1 MEKYL
6 LHFNDIR
13 KQDVA
18 IAGGKGANLGEMV
31 CAGFLV
37 PPGAVVTADAYRQ
50 FMEENGISISEI
62 MDNAESTENAAAY
75 IRKAIVS
82 GEIPANIKEQIIGFY
97 LTLGTNARVAV
108 RSSATAEDL
117 DDASFAGQQETYLNV
132 IGEEAL
138 LQKVKECYASLW
150 SSRAISYRKAQ
161 GYDKQKVA
169 LAVVLQQMI
178 ESESAGVLFT
188 QNPAGNSDDI
198 LINASY
204 GLGEAIV
211 SGIVSPDEYICARDG
226 KIKKSVIGS
235 KEIQIVYDGQGTK
248 KESVSAEKRKQQVL
262 DNELIRHLVTETLKI
277 DVHYNRSMDI
287 EWAVKDGKIYILQAR
302 SITTIGDEPQKHFS
316 DTDFA
321 GLPVI
326 KPAKGRMRENVLFNL
341 EKLPKPYFPLD
352 HDFGDAVGKQKEVLI
367 TEVGFSMNAM
377 CPIDDYGVSS
387 FNMGGM
393 KPNRN
398 IIHLPG
404 ILKQM
409 KNEEYNTKKSSES
422 LRSCMERF
430 EQEKALACV
439 SIQEL
444 GESLRRMQV
453 LIGDTAYGRFR
464 YAVFPQVLENFSLGR
479 TLKKV
484 NATLNS
490 YDLMEGLDYVTADV
504 NRAMAEI
511 ARRIKG
517 NPDELKAVM
526 SLTFSEIVQ
535 KYPDLSEAFDGFME
549 KYGNRSDF
557 NCYCFIAKTWN
568 DDPDRLLGTLRTMLR
583 SKDAKILSK
592 QESDAKFEALMT
604 RVKDTIG
611 EKTYV
616 KFAAKV
622 EAVRHYHIIREATQY
637 LWESEFAYCR
647 TLLRSCAAGL
657 DVSYDNLLYL
667 FAGEL
672 FEACRKGQL
681 DDGMQTLIAKRKA
694 KRALAEAYWNKCME
708 ESLATGNSGII
719 GVSGSSGMA
728 TGKVCIVK
736 SPAEFD
742 KLQPG
747 EILVCTYTDPEWT
760 PLFMLAAGVVVD
772 TGGTLSHAAIVARE
786 YKVPAVLATGDAT
799 KKLKDGDFVV
809 VDGTNGI
816 VITVPVT

>member
-1 MEKYL
+1 MEKYV
-6 LHFNDIR
+6 LHFSDIR
-13 KQDVA
+13 KHDIA

-31 CAGFLV
+31 CAGFPV
-37 PPGAVVTADAYRQ
+37 PLGAVVTAHAYGQ

-62 MDNAESTENAAAY
+62 MENTESTKNAAAY
-75 IRKAIVS
+75 IRKTIVS
-82 GEIPANIKEQIIGFY
+82 GEIPADIKEQIIGFY
-97 LTLGTNARVAV
+97 LMLGANARVAV

-150 SSRAISYRKAQ
+150 GSRAISYRKAQ

-188 QNPAGNSDDI
+188 KNPAGNSDDI

-211 SGIVSPDEYICARDG
+211 SGIVSPDEYICSRDG
-226 KIKKSVIGS
+226 NIIKSVIGS

-248 KESVSAEKRKQQVL
+248 KESVSEEKRKQQVL
-262 DNELIRHLVTETLKI
+262 DTELVRHLVTEALKI
-277 DVHYNRSMDI
+277 EAHYNRPMDI

-316 DTDFA
+316 EGDFA

-352 HDFGDAVGKQKEVLI
+352 YDFGDAVGKQKEVLI
-367 TEVGFSMNAM
+367 AEVGFSMNAM
-377 CPIDDYGVSS
+377 CHIDDYGISS
-387 FNMGGM
+387 FRLGGM

-398 IIHLPG
+398 IFRLPG

-409 KNEEYNTKKSSES
+409 KDEEYNIRKSSES
-422 LRSCMERF
+422 LRNCMERL
-430 EQEKALACV
+430 EKEKVLACAN
-439 SIQEL
+439 IQEL
-444 GESLRRMQV
+444 GVSLRRMQV

-464 YAVFPQVLENFSLGR
+464 YAIFPQVLENIGIGK

-484 NATLNS
+484 DATLNS
-490 YDLMEGLDYVTADV
+490 FDLMEGLDYVTADV
-504 NRAMAEI
+504 NRAMTDI
-511 ARRIKG
+511 ARRIQK
-517 NPDELKAVM
+517 NSDEQKAVM
-526 SLTFSEIVQ
+526 SLTFSEIVR
-535 KYPDLSEAFDGFME
+535 KYPELSEAFDGFLK

-557 NCYCFIAKTWN
+557 NCYCFIAKSWK
-568 DDPDRLLGTLRTMLR
+568 DDPDRFLGTLRTILR

-592 QESDAKFEALMT
+592 QESSAKFEALMK

-611 EKTYV
+611 EKTYAR
-616 KFAAKV
+616 FAAKV
-622 EAVRHYHIIREATQY
+622 EAVRHYHTIREATQY
-637 LWESEFAYCR
+637 LWESEFAHCR
-647 TLLRSCAAGL
+647 TLLRSCADRL
-657 DVSYDNLLYL
+657 DVSYDALLYL

-672 FEACRKGQL
+672 FEACRKGRL
-681 DDGMQTLIAKRKA
+681 DDGARALIAKRKA
-694 KRALAEAYWNKCME
+694 KRPLAEAYWNKCIE
-708 ESLATGNSGII
+708 ESLATRNSGII
-719 GVSGSSGMA
+719 GVSGSRGTA
-728 TGKVCIVK
+728 TGKVCIIK
-736 SPAEFD
+736 SPAEFN

-760 PLFMLAAGVVVD
+760 PLFTLAAGVVVD

-786 YKVPAVLATGDAT
+786 YKIPAVLATGDAT
-799 KKLKDGDFVV
+799 KKLKDGEFVV
-809 VDGTNGI
+809 VDGTKGI
-816 VITVPVT
+816 VTVT

>member
-1 MEKYL
+1 MEKYVMQ
-6 LHFNDIR
+6 FMDIR

-31 CAGFLV
+31 CAGFPV
-37 PPGAVVTADAYRQ
+37 PLGVVVTADAYGK
-50 FMEENGISISEI
+50 FMEENGIGISEI
-62 MDNAESTENAAAY
+62 MKNAESTENAVSY

-82 GEIPANIKEQIIGFY
+82 GEIPADIKEQIVGFY
-97 LTLGTNARVAV
+97 LTLGANARVAV

-161 GYDKQKVA
+161 GYDRQKVA
-169 LAVVLQQMI
+169 LAIVLQQMF
-178 ESESAGVLFT
+178 ESESAGVIFT
-188 QNPAGNSDDI
+188 KNPAGNSDDI

-211 SGIVSPDEYICARDG
+211 SGIVSPDEYICSRDG
-226 KIKKSVIGS
+226 NIKKSVIGS

-248 KESVSAEKRKQQVL
+248 KESVSEEKRKQQVL
-262 DNELIRHLVTETLKI
+262 DTELVRHLVTEALKI
-277 DVHYNRSMDI
+277 EAHYNRPMDI

-316 DTDFA
+316 DADFV

-326 KPAKGRMRENVLFNL
+326 KPAKGWMRENVLFNL

-367 TEVGFSMNAM
+367 AEVGLSMNAM
-377 CPIDDYGVSS
+377 CPINEYGISS
-387 FNMGGM
+387 FRPGGI

-398 IIHLPG
+398 IVRLPG

-409 KNEEYNTKKSSES
+409 KDEEYNIRKSSES
-422 LRSCMERF
+422 LRSCTERF
-430 EQEKALACV
+430 EQEKALTCV

-464 YAVFPQVLENFSLGR
+464 YAVFPQVLENISLGK

-484 NATLNS
+484 DKTLNS
-490 YDLMEGLDYVTADV
+490 FDLMEGLDYVTADV
-504 NRAMAEI
+504 NRAMADI
-511 ARRIKG
+511 ARCIKE
-517 NPDELKAVM
+517 NTDEQKTVM
-526 SLTFSEIVQ
+526 SLPISEITR
-535 KYPDLSEAFDGFME
+535 KCPDLSVAFDGFME

-557 NCYCFIAKTWN
+557 NCYCFIAKSWN
-568 DDPDRLLGTLRTMLR
+568 DDPDRFLGTLRTMLR

-592 QESDAKFEALMT
+592 QESDAKFEALMKH
-604 RVKDTIG
+604 VKDTIG
-611 EKTYV
+611 EKTYAR
-616 KFAAKV
+616 FAAKV
-622 EAVRHYHIIREATQY
+622 EAVRHYHTIREATQY

-647 TLLRSCAAGL
+647 TLLRSCADGL
-657 DVSYDNLLYL
+657 DVSYNDLLYL

-672 FEACRKGQL
+672 FEACNKGRL
-681 DDGMQTLIAKRKA
+681 DDGARALIAKRKA
-694 KRALAEAYWNKCME
+694 KRPLAEAYWNKCIE
-708 ESLATGNSGII
+708 ESLATGNSDII
-719 GVSGSSGMA
+719 GVSGSGGTA
-728 TGKVCIVK
+728 TGKVCIIK

-760 PLFMLAAGVVVD
+760 PLFTLAAGVVVD

-786 YKVPAVLATGDAT
+786 YKIPAVLATGDAT
-799 KKLKDGDFVV
+799 KKLKDGEFVV

-816 VITVPVT
+816 VTVG

>member
-1 MEKYL
+1 MGKYV
-6 LHFNDIR
+6 LHFSDIR
-13 KQDVA
+13 KQDDA

-31 CAGFLV
+31 CAGFPV
-37 PPGAVVTADAYRQ
+37 PLGAVVTADAYDQ

-62 MDNAESTENAAAY
+62 MENAESTENAAAY
-75 IRKAIVS
+75 IREAIVS
-82 GEIPANIKEQIIGFY
+82 GEIPADIKRQIVGFY
-97 LTLGTNARVAV
+97 LTLGENVRVAV

-132 IGEEAL
+132 VGEEVL

-150 SSRAISYRKAQ
+150 ASRAISYRKAQ

-188 QNPAGNSDDI
+188 KNPAGNSDDI

-211 SGIVSPDEYICARDG
+211 SGIVSPDEYICVRDG
-226 KIKKSVIGS
+226 NIKKSVIGS

-248 KESVSAEKRKQQVL
+248 KEPVSEEKRKLQVL
-262 DNELIRHLVTETLKI
+262 DTELVRHLVTEALKI
-277 DVHYNRSMDI
+277 EAHYNRPMDI

-316 DTDFA
+316 DADFA

-326 KPAKGRMRENVLFNL
+326 KPVKGRMRENVLFNL

-367 TEVGFSMNAM
+367 TEVGISMNAM
-377 CPIDDYGVSS
+377 CCIDDYGISS
-387 FNMGGM
+387 FRMGGM

-398 IIHLPG
+398 IVHLPG

-409 KNEEYNTKKSSES
+409 KDEDYNIRKSSES
-422 LRSCMERF
+422 LRSCRERL
-430 EQEKALACV
+430 ERETALTCV

-453 LIGDTAYGRFR
+453 LIGETAYGRFR
-464 YAVFPQVLENFSLGR
+464 YAIFPQVLENISVGK

-484 NATLNS
+484 DETLNS
-490 YDLMEGLDYVTADV
+490 FDLVEGLDYVTADV
-504 NRAMAEI
+504 NRAMVDI
-511 ARRIKG
+511 AQRIKE
-517 NPDELKAVM
+517 NPDEQKAVV
-526 SLTFSEIVQ
+526 SLTFSEIEQ
-535 KYPDLSEAFDGFME
+535 KYPDISMAFDGFME

-557 NCYCFIAKTWN
+557 NCYCFTSKSWK
-568 DDPDRLLGTLRTMLR
+568 DDPDRLLGTLRAMLR
-583 SKDAKILSK
+583 SKDTKILSK
-592 QESDAKFEALMT
+592 QESDAKFEALMK
-604 RVKDTIG
+604 RIKDTIG
-611 EKTYV
+611 DKTYV
-616 KFAAKV
+616 RFKAKV
-622 EAVRHYHIIREATQY
+622 EAVRHYHTIREATQY
-637 LWESEFAYCR
+637 LWESEFAHCR
-647 TLLRSCAAGL
+647 TLLRSCADGL
-657 DVSYDNLLYL
+657 YASYDDLLYL

-672 FEACRKGQL
+672 FEACRRGQL
-681 DDGMQTLIAKRKA
+681 DDGMRELIAKRKA
-694 KRALAEAYWNKCME
+694 KRTLAEAYWNKCIE

-719 GVSGSSGMA
+719 GVSGSGGTA

-736 SPAEFD
+736 SSAEFD

-760 PLFMLAAGVVVD
+760 PLFTLAAGVVVD

-786 YKVPAVLATGDAT
+786 YKIPAVLATGDAT
-799 KKLKDGDFVV
+799 KKLKDGEFVV
-809 VDGTNGI
+809 VDGTKGI
-816 VITVPVT
+816 VTVT